1 MLKKLPNLT
10 SKNIGAQLSAPV
22 MTERARRGPQCHTFI
37 NRHTKPTSLVME
49 VRPSTYFSEQLDP
62 ALYYLRPLN
71 NLNLTMTLKDDNHN
85 CTLNFNLEKG
95 VRRRLNYTTQWSED
109 GTRETKSNRS

>member
-1 MLKKLPNLT
+1 MPHLYKQAYKANQFGDGG
-10 SKNIGAQLSAPV
+10 KA
-22 MTERARRGPQCHTFI
+22 
-37 NRHTKPTSLVME
+37 
-49 VRPSTYFSEQLDP
+49 TYFSEQLDP